1 LEKWPTAIKATYQN
15 VSLPTSQLAEKST
28 CQKDNLPK
36 SQLTK
41 ANLTK
46 NQLKHKM
53 TERLLLTLF
62 VS

>member
-1 LEKWPTAIKATYQN
+1 MSAYQQAN
-15 VSLPTSQLAEKST
+15 LPKSQLAEKST
-28 CQKDNLPK
+28 YQKGTLPK
-36 SQLTK
+36 CQLTK